1 MKKWTLAATI
11 SASVLALAACN
22 SSDDEVVAST
32 DAGDVTKEE
41 FYDELKTRNGE
52 AVLEELVTIK
62 VLEDNYEVT
71 DSQVDEEI
79 ENMENELGEEQFE
92 HVVSQQFGSQE
103 ELRDLVYVGMLQE
116 AAISEDMDISDEELK
131 EYYDRKNSEV
141 DAQHI
146 LVQDEETA
154 NEVKEQLDDG
164 EAFEDLASEYSEDE
178 NAEDGGNLGY
188 FSAGEMVPEFEEVA
202 FDMEP
207 GDVSDPVESQFG
219 YHIIQVND
227 VREKEESI
235 GDFEE
240 LKDEL
245 RSELVLQQADQQEIQ
260 EKVQSLIEESNVDI
274 SEEGLED
281 IFENNEEEGQGQ
293 PAPQADPEGSSQ
305 E

>member
-11 SASVLALAACN
+11 SASVLALAACS

-41 FYDELKTRNGE
+41 FYDELKDRNGQ

-71 DSQVDEEI
+71 DEQVDDEI
-79 ENMENELGEEQFE
+79 ENMKEELGEDQFE
-92 HVVSQQFGSQE
+92 EVINQQFGDEE

-116 AAISEDMDISDEELK
+116 AAISEDMEITDEELK
-131 EYYDRKNSEV
+131 DYYDRKNTEI

-154 NEVKEQLDDG
+154 NEVKEKLDDG
-164 EAFEDLASEYSEDE
+164 EEFEDLASEYSTDGS
-178 NAEDGGNLGY
+178 AEDGGNLGY

-219 YHIIQVND
+219 YHIIKVND

-235 GDFEE
+235 GDFDE
-240 LKDEL
+240 LKEEL

-260 EKVQSLIEESNVDI
+260 EKVQSLIEDADVDV
-274 SEEGLED
+274 SAEGLED
-281 IFENNEEEGQGQ
+281 IFEGGGED
-293 PAPQADPEGSSQ
+293 PQAPADPASPVE

>member
-22 SSDDEVVAST
+22 SSDDEVVATT

-41 FYDELKTRNGE
+41 FYDELKERNGE

-62 VLEDNYEVT
+62 VLEDQYEVT
-71 DSQVDEEI
+71 DEQVDEEI
-79 ENMENELGEEQFE
+79 DTMKNELGEDEFDSM
-92 HVVSQQFGSQE
+92 VAQQFGDEE

-116 AAISEDMDISDEELK
+116 AAISEDMEITDEELK
-131 EYYDRKNSEV
+131 DYYDRKNSEV

-154 NEVKEQLDDG
+154 NEVKEKLDDG
-164 EAFEDLASEYSEDE
+164 EEFEDLASEYSTDGS
-178 NAEDGGNLGY
+178 AEDGGNLGY
-188 FSAGEMVPEFEEVA
+188 FSAGDMIPEFEEVA
-202 FDMEP
+202 FSMEP
-207 GDVSDPVESQFG
+207 GEISDPVQSQFG
-219 YHIIQVND
+219 FHIIKVND

-245 RSELVLQQADQQEIQ
+245 RSELVLQQANQEDIQ
-260 EKVQSLIEESNVDI
+260 AKLQNLIEDANVDI
-274 SEEGLED
+274 SAEGLED
-281 IFENNEEEGQGQ
+281 LFEQPSEEEQ
-293 PAPQADPEGSSQ
+293 PAEDTESEQ
-305 E
+305 